1 MFIDEL
7 EIHVEAGNGG
17 NGALSFRRE
26 KYVEFG
32 GPDGGDGGNGGSVI
46 VKVRPEFNTLLPLRN
61 RRKYKAGHGRN
72 GRGDNMTGATGENL
86 ILEVPAGTI
95 VRDRESGT
103 ILGDLTLADSSVIV
117 AKGGRGGKGNRHFV
131 SSTHQA
137 PKFAQPGEE
146 GETLWLRLE
155 LKVLADVGLVGFPN
169 AGKSTFIS
177 RISAAKPKVAD
188 YPFTTLK
195 PNLGVVRATPVE
207 NFVVADIPGIIEG
220 AHEGAGLGLRFLK
233 HIERT
238 SILLVMIDPADPER
252 EPDVCYRVLRNELNS
267 FSTKLSRKPH
277 LVAFTKADVPHE
289 RQEAIA
295 RLTETLRQAGIHW
308 ATLSSVTGE
317 GIQAMVYE
325 LNDRVKEAKA
335 ARAAEMPAVSDE
347 EGPAPEKV
355 GESACEEEAQTSA
368 PDHEEIDP
376 LDELDF

>member
-7 EIHVEAGNGG
+7 EIFVEAGNGG

-46 VKVRPEFNTLLPLRN
+46 VRVRPELNTLLPLRN
-61 RRKYKAGHGRN
+61 RRKYKAGHGQN
-72 GRGDNMTGATGENL
+72 GRGSNMTGAGGDAL
-86 ILEVPAGTI
+86 VLEVPAGTI
-95 VRDRESGT
+95 IRDKESGT
-103 ILGDLTLADSSVIV
+103 IIGDLTRYDSEIV
-117 AKGGRGGKGNRHFV
+117 VAHGGRGGKGNRHFV

-137 PKFAQPGEE
+137 PRFAQPGEE
-146 GETLWLRLE
+146 GETMWIKLE

-169 AGKSTFIS
+169 AGKSTLIS

-195 PNLGVVRATPVE
+195 PNLGVVKATPMD

-238 SILLVMIDPADPER
+238 SLLLVMIDPADPER
-252 EPDVCYRVLRNELNS
+252 EPADCYRILRNELQS
-267 FSTKLSRKPH
+267 FSPKLAEKDF
-277 LVAFTKADVPHE
+277 LVAFTKADVTHDRE
-289 RQEAIA
+289 ELLNDLKAELDTQ
-295 RLTETLRQAGIHW
+295 GIWH
-308 ATLSSVTGE
+308 TTISSVTGE
-317 GIQAMVYE
+317 AIRELVFE
-325 LNDRVKEAKA
+325 LNGRVKEAKA
-335 ARAAEMPAVSDE
+335 VMRAQMFAAEAAAAKEAATAPAT
-347 EGPAPEKV
+347 PEPTAD
-355 GESACEEEAQTSA
+355 G
-368 PDHEEIDP
+368 DIDP